1 MAALDTFADLM
12 QALDENPPLREAFV
26 ARLLP
31 PELLGLPPQVAELV
45 AAMNQYAQANRKQF
59 DAQDQRAAEHAQANK
74 EQFAAQDRRA
84 AANTQQ
90 ISDLD
95 QKVEVYQQANNLQ
108 ISTLDQKVEAYQQ
121 VNTQQISALDQK
133 VDEHQQANT
142 ARFDAQDRRREERD
156 QASERRFR
164 RIENDLSY
172 LKGSHARYAA
182 LEDAAVIAEEMGL
195 EYIRSLTRLELY
207 RMVQNADTTG
217 IPANALNS
225 FRHADLI
232 MEAVNPAG
240 ETCYIAVEISFTADE
255 RDTNRAI
262 RNAGFLTRFT
272 GREAHSAVAGVY
284 QDNDIQPQIA
294 AGAVFWHHLLRE
306 DMEAE

>member
-1 MAALDTFADLM
+1 MADTETLADLIQVM
-12 QALDENPPLREAFV
+12 DENPPLREAFV

-45 AAMNQYAQANRKQF
+45 AAMNQHAQANRKQF

-121 VNTQQISALDQK
+121 
-133 VDEHQQANT
+133 ANT
-142 ARFDAQDRRREERD
+142 ARFDAQDRRRQERE
-156 QASERRFR
+156 QANEQRFR

-182 LEDAAVIAEEMGL
+182 LEDAAVIAAEMGL

-232 MEAVNPAG
+232 MEAVNAAG

>member
-12 QALDENPPLREAFV
+12 QALDENPKLGEVLA
-26 ARLLP
+26 ARILP

-45 AAMNQYAQANRKQF
+45 VAMNQHAQANRK
-59 DAQDQRAAEHAQANK
+59 
-74 EQFAAQDRRA
+74 QFAAQDRRA

-95 QKVEVYQQANNLQ
+95 QKVEVYQQANTRQ
-108 ISTLDQKVEAYQQ
+108 INTLDQKVEAYQQ
-121 VNTQQISALDQK
+121 
-133 VDEHQQANT
+133 ANRELI
-142 ARFDAQDRRREERD
+142 ADQDRRREERD

-217 IPANALNS
+217 IPSNALNS
-225 FRHADLI
+225 FRHADLV

>member
-1 MAALDTFADLM
+1 MADTETLADLM

-45 AAMNQYAQANRKQF
+45 VAMNQHAQANRKQF
-59 DAQDQRAAEHAQANK
+59 AAQDRRAEQHEQANK

-90 ISDLD
+90 ISALD
-95 QKVEVYQQANNLQ
+95 QKVE
-108 ISTLDQKVEAYQQ
+108 
-121 VNTQQISALDQK
+121 
-133 VDEHQQANT
+133 EHQQANT
-142 ARFDAQDRRREERD
+142 ARFDAQDRRMAEHE
-156 QASERRFR
+156 QANERRFR

-217 IPANALNS
+217 IPTNALNS

-232 MEAVNPAG
+232 MEAVNAAG